1 MAGFCSDIGRGVTE
15 TTSLLWMMWTLQQ
28 SNSVKNY
35 IKVWLVSVG
44 PTKCTMFSYI
54 TLFPSQKLCN
64 LFFYL
69 KMEVTCSD
77 PFKARKVFLLLI
89 AYYIKLTAWK
99 NFKNALVLTLCTHSW
114 GNWDSGKDTWL
125 VWGHADGDVK
135 RLPHL
140 LLQTP
145 PCLYATSAHRCSC
158 HDFLLHGQGP

>member
-1 MAGFCSDIGRGVTE
+1 MIFVFFCPILAHVYRHPQWPVSAVILVEG
-15 TTSLLWMMWTLQQ
+15 SLRWPHYYEWCELYGS

-99 NFKNALVLTLCTHSW
+99 NFKNALVLTLFTHSW
-114 GNWDSGKDTWL
+114 GN
-125 VWGHADGDVK
+125 
-135 RLPHL
+135 
-140 LLQTP
+140 
-145 PCLYATSAHRCSC
+145 
-158 HDFLLHGQGP
+158 